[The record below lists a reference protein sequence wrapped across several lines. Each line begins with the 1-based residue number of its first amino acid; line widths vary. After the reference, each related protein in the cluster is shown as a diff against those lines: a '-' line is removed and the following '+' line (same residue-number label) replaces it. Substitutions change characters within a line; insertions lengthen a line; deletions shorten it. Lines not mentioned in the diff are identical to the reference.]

1 MKRLA
6 LLLLLPLL
14 LLAAPGA
21 GQARVY
27 LDITSPEMRKIPVA
41 IPPFI
46 DQAKPEAIHPSGRDM
61 ANLLG
66 RALVFHGFASLID
79 PNLYGGRQD
88 ANWPSLGAEFVL
100 LGQYRTEASGITL
113 ELRLLDVNEGRMIL
127 GRRYQTPWTGHRQ
140 VVLKF
145 CDEVVHALT
154 GEMGISRSK
163 IAFSSDK
170 SGDKEIFITDIL
182 GDEITQVTKH
192 KYLAIAP
199 RFLPDGRRLTYTSY
213 HRGNPNLY
221 LTDFRD
227 LKTTRAIS
235 RWPGL
240 NITPAWAPDGKSM
253 VLTLSKDGN
262 PDLYQMDDQGRIM
275 ARLTSGEGANVS
287 PNFSPD
293 GRQIA
298 FVSDRSG
305 SPQIYL
311 MDLKS
316 RAVRRLT
323 FQGND
328 NTTPA
333 WSPKGDWIAYTGRGD
348 AGLQIYL
355 IRPEGGAPV
364 QLTKTWGEHESPSWA
379 PDGRQLVFSRKRNSR
394 EQLCAIFSNGSGL
407 RVLFETE
414 AGNQSMPQWSHRLE

>member
-14 LLAAPGA
+14 LLAAPGV

-46 DQAKPEAIHPSGRDM
+46 DLARPEAIHPSGRDM

-88 ANWPSLGAEFVL
+88 ANWPSLKAEFVL
-100 LGQYRTEASGITL
+100 LGQYRTEASGISL

-127 GRRYQTPWTGHRQ
+127 GRRYQTPWAGHRQ

-145 CDEVVHALT
+145 CDEVVHTLT

-192 KYLAIAP
+192 KYLAIVP

-221 LTDFRD
+221 LTDFRE

-253 VLTLSKDGN
+253 ILTLSKDGN